1 MASVRMPCRSVSR
14 ASPPLVADHGPE
26 KRLRQTVGWAD
37 TDGGGSMHQ
46 DQGAQ
51 VDDVPVVDHA
61 VDESDGQPGVVVDGE
76 CRELATPA
84 DALAEP
90 LEPLPKPKAAATLA
104 GGLAAERPWQTEE
117 PHRAVVTGLD
127 HAGGGGLCTPSTTS
141 YPPALARRD
150 GVAPLSLPP
159 ARHTSRTETR

>member
-14 ASPPLVADHGPE
+14 ASPPLVADQGLE

-104 GGLAAERPWQTEE
+104 GGGWQQSGPGKLRNPTERW
-117 PHRAVVTGLD
+117 
-127 HAGGGGLCTPSTTS
+127 
-141 YPPALARRD
+141 
-150 GVAPLSLPP
+150 
-159 ARHTSRTETR
+159 

>member
-1 MASVRMPCRSVSR
+1 
-14 ASPPLVADHGPE
+14 
-26 KRLRQTVGWAD
+26 
-37 TDGGGSMHQ
+37 MHQ

-61 VDESDGQPGVVVDGE
+61 VDESDGQPGVVVAHGE

-104 GGLAAERPWQTEE
+104 GGVGS
-117 PHRAVVTGLD
+117 RA
-127 HAGGGGLCTPSTTS
+127 
-141 YPPALARRD
+141 ALAN
-150 GVAPLSLPP
+150 
-159 ARHTSRTETR
+159 

>member
-1 MASVRMPCRSVSR
+1 MASVRMPCISVSR
-14 ASPPLVADHGPE
+14 ASPPLVADQGLE

-51 VDDVPVVDHA
+51 VDDVPVVDDA
-61 VDESDGQPGVVVDGE
+61 VDESDDAPAEAPPIEGREVD
-76 CRELATPA
+76 APA

-104 GGLAAERPWQTEE
+104 GGVGS
-117 PHRAVVTGLD
+117 RA
-127 HAGGGGLCTPSTTS
+127 
-141 YPPALARRD
+141 ALAN
-150 GVAPLSLPP
+150 
-159 ARHTSRTETR
+159 

>member
-1 MASVRMPCRSVSR
+1 
-14 ASPPLVADHGPE
+14 
-26 KRLRQTVGWAD
+26 
-37 TDGGGSMHQ
+37 MHQ
-46 DQGAQ
+46 DQVAQ

-90 LEPLPKPKAAATLA
+90 LEPPAQGRRDAGR

-117 PHRAVVTGLD
+117 PHRAVLTGLD
-127 HAGGGGLCTPSTTS
+127 HA
-141 YPPALARRD
+141 
-150 GVAPLSLPP
+150 
-159 ARHTSRTETR
+159 

>member
-14 ASPPLVADHGPE
+14 ASPPLVADQGLE

-104 GGLAAERPWQTEE
+104 WGVGS
-117 PHRAVVTGLD
+117 RA
-127 HAGGGGLCTPSTTS
+127 
-141 YPPALARRD
+141 ALAN
-150 GVAPLSLPP
+150 
-159 ARHTSRTETR
+159 

>member
-1 MASVRMPCRSVSR
+1 
-14 ASPPLVADHGPE
+14 
-26 KRLRQTVGWAD
+26 
-37 TDGGGSMHQ
+37 MHQ

-104 GGLAAERPWQTEE
+104 GG
-117 PHRAVVTGLD
+117 
-127 HAGGGGLCTPSTTS
+127 GGGWQQSGPGKLRNP
-141 YPPALARRD
+141 
-150 GVAPLSLPP
+150 
-159 ARHTSRTETR
+159 TERW

>member
-14 ASPPLVADHGPE
+14 ASPPLVADQGLE

-61 VDESDGQPGVVVDGE
+61 VDESDEQPGVVVDGE
-76 CRELATPA
+76 CRELAAPA

-90 LEPLPKPKAAATLA
+90 LEPLPKPKAKRKAAATLA
-104 GGLAAERPWQTEE
+104 GG
-117 PHRAVVTGLD
+117 G
-127 HAGGGGLCTPSTTS
+127 
-141 YPPALARRD
+141 
-150 GVAPLSLPP
+150 
-159 ARHTSRTETR
+159 